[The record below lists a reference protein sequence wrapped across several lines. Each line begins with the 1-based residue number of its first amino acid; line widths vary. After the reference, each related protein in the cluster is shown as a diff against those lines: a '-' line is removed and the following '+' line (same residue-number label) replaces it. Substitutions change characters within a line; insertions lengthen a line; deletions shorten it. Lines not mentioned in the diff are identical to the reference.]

1 MNLEKFAYSVAA
13 VVAGL
18 YVYNNF
24 VSPMMGAPVS
34 K

>member
-18 YVYNNF
+18 YVYENF
-24 VSPMMGAPVS
+24 LRGMMASGGS